1 MTASPTSPSKR
12 QACRD
17 RIFPEYNWSP
27 ERIAL
32 DKADREAFYKRC
44 RTIFERVRP
53 ELIENYY
60 NNWFTVIEP
69 NSENYI
75 VDVDLEVASQKAR
88 QQHPNTKLLTFRLNA
103 TGACGKI

>member
-12 QACRD
+12 QARRG
-17 RIFPEYNWSP
+17 RIFPEHNWSP
-27 ERIAL
+27 ARIARER
-32 DKADREAFYKRC
+32 ADREAFYKRC

-53 ELIENYY
+53 ELIDNYY
-60 NNWFTVIEP
+60 NWFIVIEP
-69 NSENYI
+69 NSESYVI
-75 VDVDLEVASQKAR
+75 DADLEVASQKAR